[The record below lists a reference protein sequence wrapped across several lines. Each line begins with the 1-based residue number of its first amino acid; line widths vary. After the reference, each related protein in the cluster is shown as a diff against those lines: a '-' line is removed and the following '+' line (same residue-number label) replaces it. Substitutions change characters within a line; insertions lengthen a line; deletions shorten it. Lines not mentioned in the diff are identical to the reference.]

1 MTPNKNYDYTV
12 MYVTMFKLCE
22 ILLECLATLKCR
34 LVVIF
39 EVQKTPKIVN
49 KTDSQKTLKTVENLR
64 TTPSI

>member
-49 KTDSQKTLKTVENLR
+49 KTDS
-64 TTPSI
+64 